1 VDAGIAPGP
10 APDPFDAEQPG
21 TKVRIRGSV
30 SHFHPGGACVD
41 FPTATGG
48 VLGVATNLQNV
59 KVGSIVTLDAEVIA
73 AKRDSLKVKFVAGGQ
88 EAELARHRVTFEEGN
103 P

>member
-1 VDAGIAPGP
+1 
-10 APDPFDAEQPG
+10 
-21 TKVRIRGSV
+21 
-30 SHFHPGGACVD
+30 
-41 FPTATGG
+41 
-48 VLGVATNLQNV
+48 V